1 MFGFH
6 LCNETGGGGLVAK
19 SFLTLATPCT
29 VACQTPLSLEFPRPE
44 YWSGLPFPSPEDL
57 PDPGAEP
64 MSPALAVVK
73 TTEPPGKPHMRHTF
87 LQFFSR

>member
-29 VACQTPLSLEFPRPE
+29 VACQTPLSVGFSRQK
-44 YWSGLPFPSPEDL
+44 YWSGLPFPSLGDL
-57 PDPGAEP
+57 PDTGIKPKSSACRQILYQLEP
-64 MSPALAVVK
+64 L
-73 TTEPPGKPHMRHTF
+73 GKR
-87 LQFFSR
+87 